1 MVKRRWYWPKL
12 HNLEV
17 FEAKITEQPVLSTGP
32 KYDTAVWCAALILLF
47 LLYTCT
53 FFSWIKITIHLIIWY
68 KMKIRNKIFQFELK
82 IKCNFNW
89 MVTFMPVSFK
99 VGSWKCKCLKRPFSE
114 TQGLSLLS
122 FCVLK
127 KSRDQG
133 GKLQFSP
140 PTESHIFKWKAFHNR
155 GAIMYLE
162 KAVCPLA
169 SDISYR

>member
-1 MVKRRWYWPKL
+1 MVTRRWYWPKL

-17 FEAKITEQPVLSTGP
+17 FEAKVTEQPVLSTGP
-32 KYDTAVWCAALILLF
+32 KYDTAVWCAALIQLF

-53 FFSWIKITIHLIIWY
+53 FFTWIRITIHLIIWY

-99 VGSWKCKCLKRPFSE
+99 VGPWKCFLKGLFQRHKVSAVVLCSEEKQGSWWKTSAFS
-114 TQGLSLLS
+114 S
-122 FCVLK
+122 
-127 KSRDQG
+127 
-133 GKLQFSP
+133 
-140 PTESHIFKWKAFHNR
+140 SHIFKWKAFHNR

-169 SDISYR
+169 WDISYR